1 MAFIG
6 TAIAGL
12 GSSIASIGGPVAA
25 GIGSALSWVG
35 SGIGSLFG
43 ASAAASG
50 AAAGSAAGSAAA
62 SSGGFLGL
70 GSGFWTAAG
79 VGLTALGTLHTIQ
92 TNNAMAREVVFDT
105 MVQSEAS
112 ALDFQRRRDDVRR
125 ESQRETARRTSLL
138 AAQGGLTD
146 GADLVLEALLEGARA
161 DERMVTDMGFEQGA
175 ISRRIANTMRG
186 ARRQNIGALIQGGAR
201 ITDLLAR

>member
-1 MAFIG
+1 MAMAFIG

-12 GSSIASIGGPVAA
+12 GSSIASIGGPIAT
-25 GIGSALSWVG
+25 GIGSALSWAG
-35 SGIGSLFG
+35 GGIGSLFTSS
-43 ASAAASG
+43 ASTAAS
-50 AAAGSAAGSAAA
+50 AGSAAA

-70 GSGFWTAAG
+70 GSGFWTAVG
-79 VGLTALGTLHTIQ
+79 VGASVLGMVNTIQ
-92 TNNAMAREVVFDT
+92 TNNAMARETVFDT
-105 MVQSEAS
+105 MVQGEAS
-112 ALDFQRRRDDVRR
+112 ALDFQRRRADAKR
-125 ESQRETARRTSLL
+125 ESDRETARRTSLL

-146 GADLVLEALLEGARA
+146 GADLVLESLLEGARA

-201 ITDLLAR
+201 ITDLLSR